1 MGLNIILV
9 GLFFIILTVF
19 VIFGFL
25 IRDIRNG
32 QYEVK
37 DNNSIL
43 AKEAKDK
50 YEGLYPENSI
60 EELKNEIEKIAEL
73 LVAGE
78 ESNRYTELL
87 RRKAIND
94 TRMKKIKDSVT
105 ENVELVKYVDDNLKA
120 RIKYRDYENEYT
132 LILSFNTVATG
143 RVFLTKYFVFKNKLE
158 LENVT

>member
-43 AKEAKDK
+43 AKEDK